1 MSDPLVREQQILDVL
16 HEVPAERWGEVLS
29 FIRSLAAGPRQPAPE
44 KPPLTA
50 AGLLES
56 GLIGMWAGR
65 TDLGETR
72 EFARRLREQAQTRR
86 RLE

>member
-1 MSDPLVREQQILDVL
+1 MSDSVVREQQILEVL

-29 FIRSLAAGPRQPAPE
+29 FLRSLAAGPRQSSPE

-65 TDLGETR
+65 TDLGESR
-72 EFARRLREQAQTRR
+72 EFTRRLREQAQTRR
-86 RLE
+86 RPE